1 MKRFFCLFLL
11 MLVVMLPMVS
21 CNSNNNA
28 NNSDS
33 PDGENEMIKDFGGVD
48 YTILAREETAY
59 EVDNSGEGTDD
70 KVQRKIWERNV
81 TMKDAYNVNIVVVP
95 CPGVYGEKATYI
107 AKARSLTSSGS
118 DEVSLFFTHYSYM
131 QEMAMEGMG
140 VALSKIPQIDISE
153 DWWCEK
159 YNDNSEM
166 FGKNYVFVGDMGITL
181 YEYLE
186 VVFFN
191 KKFQE
196 MYQIGDLYQLVLDGK
211 WTLDEMIRL
220 SKLAIENTN
229 VNVSEEE
236 RVYGTLSNEHAIRAF
251 ASCLGF
257 EYARLNGIVNEYEL
271 HTAPPQL
278 MDDTY
283 SKLLDWHMSDAVRY
297 TAHGGTDSAGSNPL
311 FANDKSLFYI
321 QTLGEAEYLAANMN
335 SGYGVLPYPKLDDT
349 EGTDY
354 HSTTRDSISGCM
366 VANTVED
373 LEMVGTVTEAMC
385 KYARDHITTEYY
397 EQRLKFR
404 YFDDHQTKAMLDMI
418 RENLTFEF
426 TQIFGDVIGRPYDSF
441 SDVANSNA
449 KNLESETLT
458 HYWKSKLPTW
468 KSGIADM
475 YEKFSKLGR

>member
-1 MKRFFCLFLL
+1 MLL
-11 MLVVMLPMVS
+11 VMLPMAS
-21 CNSNNNA
+21 CNSNSNSNNNDDGDIPEEGGYIADFNGA
-28 NNSDS
+28 N
-33 PDGENEMIKDFGGVD
+33 

-59 EVDNSGEGTDD
+59 EVDNSGQGTDD

-81 TMKDAYNVNIVVVP
+81 YMKDNYNVNVAVVP

-107 AKARSLTSSGS
+107 AKARALTSSGA

-140 VALSKIPQIDISE
+140 VELADIPQIDISA
-153 DWWCEK
+153 DWCCEE
-159 YNDNSEM
+159 YNDNSEV

-181 YEYLE
+181 YQYLE

-191 KKFQE
+191 KSLKDI
-196 MYQIGDLYQLVLDGK
+196 YQIGDLYQTVLDGK

-220 SKLAIENTN
+220 SKLAVENTN
-229 VNVSEEE
+229 TNVSDEDKQ
-236 RVYGTLSNEHAIRAF
+236 YGTLSNEHAIRAF
-251 ASCLGF
+251 ASSLGF
-257 EYARLNGIVNEYEL
+257 DYARLNGIVNQREMYA
-271 HTAPPQL
+271 TPPQL

-283 SKLLDWHMSDAVRY
+283 EKLLAWQMSDAVRY
-297 TAHGGTDSAGSNPL
+297 TASAGTDAEALNPL

-335 SGYGVLPYPKLDDT
+335 SGYGVLPYPKLDDSEST
-349 EGTDY
+349 QY

-366 VANTVED
+366 VASSAQD
-373 LEMVGTVTEAMC
+373 LEMVGTITEAMC
-385 KYARDHITTEYY
+385 KFAHEYITTEYY

-404 YFDDHQTKAMLDMI
+404 YFDDYQTKAMLDMI

-441 SDVANSNA
+441 SVVANSNA
-449 KNLESETLT
+449 KSPESETLN
-458 HYWKSKLPTW
+458 HYWRSNLPTW
-468 KSGIADM
+468 KSGIKEM
-475 YEKFSKLGR
+475 YEKFAKLGR